1 MRSRFEALVKK
12 RQDETLSPQEHQELT
27 RLTSTLEAAEAAWA
41 ALSTNSNSKATIK
54 VLREAKYVAALAMT
68 TLPSDKPLNDARY
81 AVVTTL
87 SDLVKALETDPAAQQ
102 EKIEK
107 AKDAMRNLVW
117 DLKAEQ
123 ERRLRR
129 LTELRSLGR
138 SPVSEAL
145 SHRLKLGVRRCQR
158 QVGLSA
164 REGCRMRILGQGVAL
179 GCGLRATGRRN

>member
-1 MRSRFEALVKK
+1 MVGIDKE
-12 RQDETLSPQEHQELT
+12 
-27 RLTSTLEAAEAAWA
+27 LEAAEAARA
-41 ALSTNSNSKATIK
+41 TLSTNSNSKATVK

-81 AVVTTL
+81 AVVSTL

-123 ERRLRR
+123 QRRLRR
-129 LTELRSLGR
+129 LTEQERS
-138 SPVSEAL
+138 
-145 SHRLKLGVRRCQR
+145 
-158 QVGLSA
+158 
-164 REGCRMRILGQGVAL
+164 
-179 GCGLRATGRRN
+179 

>member
-1 MRSRFEALVKK
+1 MVGIDKE
-12 RQDETLSPQEHQELT
+12 
-27 RLTSTLEAAEAAWA
+27 LEAAEAARA
-41 ALSTNSNSKATIK
+41 ALSTNSNSKATIR

-81 AVVTTL
+81 AVVTAL

-129 LTELRSLGR
+129 LTEQERS
-138 SPVSEAL
+138 
-145 SHRLKLGVRRCQR
+145 
-158 QVGLSA
+158 
-164 REGCRMRILGQGVAL
+164 
-179 GCGLRATGRRN
+179 